1 MTFIC
6 DESVGDKSVGDK
18 SVGDKS
24 VEMTSWELIT
34 HNDLLAETDLEATR
48 ETLNCSTRT
57 EDFFEVPTIEDKQS
71 TNVED
76 PEAKNI
82 LKTERSRE
90 AEKNS
95 EGNSEDVE
103 IQKVKI
109 DEENSMM
116 EVRTVPETFSTTT
129 ASNAVEIAY
138 RAEIP
143 QLLLETYKQGS
154 LKTLDST
161 CSNEKIVS
169 SPVTEDVFKPV
180 VEPSSQLAEPKIQVM
195 SLTRKYENEMRNEII
210 EDRTYSV
217 EDFVEDFEGEVEVSF
232 VKIEGFE
239 IVGLTNDDLQDT
251 DSSSDYEPSETE
263 LINSTEPSEIEEKTS
278 VLQTCYPSTRVTEIS
293 AETKNPQTKDDGTS
307 ESLTSEVLRRR
318 KLVIRRKFFV
328 YITRAKLIQIVILC
342 LAMA

>member
-6 DESVGDKSVGDK
+6 DESVGDK

-109 DEENSMM
+109 GSMGN
-116 EVRTVPETFSTTT
+116 VL
-129 ASNAVEIAY
+129 I
-138 RAEIP
+138 
-143 QLLLETYKQGS
+143 LLTG
-154 LKTLDST
+154 
-161 CSNEKIVS
+161 
-169 SPVTEDVFKPV
+169 
-180 VEPSSQLAEPKIQVM
+180 
-195 SLTRKYENEMRNEII
+195 
-210 EDRTYSV
+210 
-217 EDFVEDFEGEVEVSF
+217 
-232 VKIEGFE
+232 
-239 IVGLTNDDLQDT
+239 
-251 DSSSDYEPSETE
+251 
-263 LINSTEPSEIEEKTS
+263 
-278 VLQTCYPSTRVTEIS
+278 
-293 AETKNPQTKDDGTS
+293 
-307 ESLTSEVLRRR
+307 
-318 KLVIRRKFFV
+318 
-328 YITRAKLIQIVILC
+328 
-342 LAMA
+342 